1 MKPEHFHHICTMD
14 LKSNWRGVVFSIA
27 LGLLSMFIE
36 KYTPSY
42 INGIIIALILGMIV
56 SNTVKLPSNLDS
68 GIGYTSAKMLEF
80 SILFLAVGINYT
92 EIAHLGASSF
102 VGLAVIV
109 LIVLSA
115 TYYLSQR
122 FNCPANTGILVG
134 FGTAICGSS
143 AIAALSPSLKNK
155 EKEDVAIAMAVVN
168 LLGTLGMLILP
179 VVLLKSDFSASKIG
193 LLIGGS
199 LHSVGNVAGAGFTI
213 GKEAGDAA
221 ITVKLARVALL
232 TPGLIFMNYLVNR
245 NSAGNWKDYFKLPW
259 YLIGFILVTILVS
272 VIEIPKSSIKNLE
285 YIGKIIL
292 TIAMA
297 AIGLKVSF
305 TKLLKAG
312 KRGIGFGIVIFGLQL
327 GLLLLLTL
335 I

>member
-1 MKPEHFHHICTMD
+1 MD
-14 LKSNWRGVVFSIA
+14 LKSNWRGVIFSIA
-27 LGLLSMFIE
+27 LGLLSMFLE
-36 KYTPSY
+36 MYTPSY
-42 INGIIIALILGMIV
+42 INGIIIALILGMMV
-56 SNTVKLPSNLDS
+56 SNSITLPSNLDS

-109 LIVLSA
+109 FIVLSA

-179 VVLLKSDFSASKIG
+179 IILLKSDFSASKIG
-193 LLIGGS
+193 LLVGGS

-272 VIEIPKSSIKNLE
+272 MIEIPKSSIKDLE
-285 YIGKIIL
+285 YVGKIIL

-297 AIGLKVSF
+297 AIGLQVSF
-305 TKLLKAG
+305 SKLLKAG

>member
-1 MKPEHFHHICTMD
+1 MD
-14 LKSNWRGVVFSIA
+14 WKSNWKGIVFSA
-27 LGLLSMFIE
+27 VLGISAIVLES
-36 KYTPSY
+36 YTPSY
-42 INGIIIALILGMIV
+42 LNSIILSLILGMVV
-56 SNTVKLPSNLDS
+56 SNLIKLPTSLDS

-80 SILFLAVGINYT
+80 SILFLAVGINYS
-92 EIAHLGASSF
+92 EIAKIGASSF
-102 VGLAVIV
+102 IGLAIIV
-109 LIVLSA
+109 LIVLTA
-115 TYYLSQR
+115 TFYLSQR

-179 VVLLKSDFSASKIG
+179 VILLKSDFSATKIG

-221 ITVKLARVALL
+221 ITIKLARVALL
-232 TPGLIFMNYLVNR
+232 TPGLIFINYLINR
-245 NSAGNWKDYFKLPW
+245 NTAGNWKEYFKLPW
-259 YLIGFILVTILVS
+259 YLLGFILVTVIVSLV
-272 VIEIPKSSIKNLE
+272 EIPKSTIKEVE
-285 YIGKIIL
+285 YVGKIIL

-305 TKLLKAG
+305 QKLLKAG
-312 KRGIGFGIVIFGLQL
+312 KRGIGFGLIIFGLQF
-327 GLLLLLTL
+327 GLLLVLSLF
-335 I
+335 